1 MKHDEFV
8 KEVQERG
15 HMGSRE
21 EAESAIRATLQTLAE
36 RLKGEEAE
44 HLASQLP
51 PGVAEH
57 LRHERAGWA
66 SPSTSRNFSTGS
78 TSATKSQTSRVLSTM
93 PGLWSRCSRKQ
104 RPRARW
110 TTSAR
115 SCPLSMP
122 RFSKQAAKGRWTP
135 EHWR

>member
-57 LRHERAGWA
+57 LRHERAGVGESLDLQEFFDRVDERDEVA
-66 SPSTSRNFSTGS
+66 DEPSAIYHARVVVEVLQEATTKGEMDDIRSQLPAEYAPLFEAGS
-78 TSATKSQTSRVLSTM
+78 QGEMDT
-93 PGLWSRCSRKQ
+93 
-104 RPRARW
+104 
-110 TTSAR
+110 
-115 SCPLSMP
+115 
-122 RFSKQAAKGRWTP
+122 
-135 EHWR
+135 